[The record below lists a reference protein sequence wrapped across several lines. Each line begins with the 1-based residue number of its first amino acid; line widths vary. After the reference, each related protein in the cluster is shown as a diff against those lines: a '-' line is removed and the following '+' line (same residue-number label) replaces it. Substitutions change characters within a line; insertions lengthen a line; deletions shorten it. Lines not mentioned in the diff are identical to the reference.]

1 MNAGGPNDVLKL
13 SAVLAGL
20 RRAARQLASLSV
32 ECVATLRVSLLS
44 GAAHQ
49 QVDIIE
55 LAMGRTIACGEIR
68 AAVAITRFMKPV
80 ITTRRPALVP

>member
-1 MNAGGPNDVLKL
+1 MFWGNLDSEANASPL
-13 SAVLAGL
+13 
-20 RRAARQLASLSV
+20 RAARHFASPAV
-32 ECVATLRVSLLS
+32 ECVASLTVSLLR

-49 QVDIIE
+49 RVDIIE

>member
-1 MNAGGPNDVLKL
+1 MSGCFRGNSDSEANASPL
-13 SAVLAGL
+13 
-20 RRAARQLASLSV
+20 RAAHHFASPAV
-32 ECVATLRVSLLS
+32 ECVASLTVSLLS
-44 GAAHQ
+44 GAHQ
-49 QVDIIE
+49 RVDIIE